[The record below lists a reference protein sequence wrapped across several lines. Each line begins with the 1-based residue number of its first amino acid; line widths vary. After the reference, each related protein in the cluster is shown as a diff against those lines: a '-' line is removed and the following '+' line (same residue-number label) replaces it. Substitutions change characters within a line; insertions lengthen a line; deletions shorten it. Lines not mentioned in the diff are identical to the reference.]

1 MEVSQGAQAELLKV
15 SEFLDDLR
23 NTIEGIHETTWGVLE
38 SSFDARRRAGLNGS
52 ASSVK
57 VADPI
62 GDALAWLSLLR
73 SVAKHPRIEVTRGRD
88 EVALKN
94 CVGGLAALY
103 RAKVGKE
110 LGRVY
115 RAIETRRG
123 DRIGETGEF
132 LELARRLVGYA
143 YELLPKA
150 AAPNSRSLSKIVREV
165 LEARKTK
172 QGG

>member
-1 MEVSQGAQAELLKV
+1 MEVSHEAQAELLKV

-38 SSFDARRRAGLNGS
+38 ASFDARRRAGLNGF
-52 ASSVK
+52 ASSVT

-62 GDALAWLSLLR
+62 GDSLAWLSLLR
-73 SVAKHPRIEVTRGRD
+73 SVAEWPQIQVTRGRD
-88 EVALKN
+88 EVALKT

-110 LGRVY
+110 PGRVY

-143 YELLPKA
+143 YELLPEA

-165 LEARKTK
+165 LEERKTK
-172 QGG
+172 QGA

>member
-15 SEFLDDLR
+15 SESLDVLG
-23 NTIEGIHETTWGVLE
+23 NTIEGIHDTTWGVLE
-38 SSFDARRRAGLNGS
+38 ASFVARRRAGLNGF
-52 ASSVK
+52 ASSVT

-73 SVAKHPRIEVTRGRD
+73 SVAERPRIEVTRGRD

-110 LGRVY
+110 PGRVY
-115 RAIETRRG
+115 RAIGTSPG
-123 DRIGETGEF
+123 DRVREAGEF
-132 LELARRLVGYA
+132 LELARSLVGFA
-143 YELLPKA
+143 YEPLPEA
-150 AAPNSRSLSKIVREV
+150 AAPSLSKIVRDV
-165 LEARKTK
+165 LEERKVK
-172 QGG
+172 QGA